1 MWAYARVNP
10 CVCMCVTFP
19 SVYDCTQTDFVLPVL
34 SYFSEESSPVI
45 PDSKA
50 PAVAQP
56 VPTRL
61 TSCFPYWTLS
71 LSDSWANRER
81 DPRTMSTAQYSF
93 RRDFFWRN
101 KKKHLL
107 FECYKIL
114 NTNFKIILKFNRLK
128 KLIRAL
134 SNGDHLIRKPRE
146 EGAQEHFKSYSWRLT
161 HSMLHCKNTIKNK
174 NKTNSCKSLVSS
186 SVQER
191 LLHDCWVGS
200 WGLCLTMPPG
210 TLAMRM
216 FPSWTP
222 VLPPG
227 NDPHTSR
234 GNGLQLYS
242 PTTISLFSFMVPCE
256 EDA

>member
-1 MWAYARVNP
+1 MEIWLWRCLVHDSKNITCLSGTCPWPPHSHLECSYLIQSKFPFRCTPFTQKAQTHGSHTCVCMWAYARVNP

-93 RRDFFWRN
+93 RRDFF
-101 KKKHLL
+101 
-107 FECYKIL
+107 
-114 NTNFKIILKFNRLK
+114 LK
-128 KLIRAL
+128 K
-134 SNGDHLIRKPRE
+134 
-146 EGAQEHFKSYSWRLT
+146 
-161 HSMLHCKNTIKNK
+161 
-174 NKTNSCKSLVSS
+174 
-186 SVQER
+186 
-191 LLHDCWVGS
+191 
-200 WGLCLTMPPG
+200 
-210 TLAMRM
+210 
-216 FPSWTP
+216 
-222 VLPPG
+222 
-227 NDPHTSR
+227 
-234 GNGLQLYS
+234 
-242 PTTISLFSFMVPCE
+242 
-256 EDA
+256 